1 MDDDYGQSRRRQF
14 RDVREIRHHYRE
26 LSWCSLPNSDEVE
39 ALDGIGIASSHRA
52 NEIMSERELRW
63 VRYPE
68 EVAVRNP
75 EDAFSDEI
83 DIDFPAVSNLVDR
96 MRRSF
101 FGAGQERTFMTEVS
115 LTSAQANTGTK
126 VPLDISLHHSCPVC
140 GGRGEI
146 WLERC
151 SACAGSGAGL
161 LPHHLQLLVP
171 PGVRHGTRLGFD
183 ITPPCSPPARV
194 RMRVL
199 VQP

>member
-1 MDDDYGQSRRRQF
+1 MHDNYGRSRHWQF
-14 RDVREIRHHYRE
+14 RNVGEIRHYYRE
-26 LSWCSLPNSDEVE
+26 LSWCGLPNSDEVE
-39 ALDGIGIASSHRA
+39 GLDSISSSHRA
-52 NEIMSERELRW
+52 DEILSERELRW

-83 DIDFPAVSNLVDR
+83 DIDFPAVSNLVGR

-101 FGAGQERTFMTEVS
+101 FGASQERTFMTEAN

-161 LPHHLQLLVP
+161 LPHRLQLLVP
-171 PGVRHGTRLGFD
+171 PGVRHGTCLGFD

-194 RMRVL
+194 QMRVL
-199 VQP
+199 IHP